1 MGAAFAGM
9 GGVFLLTQLAR
20 DAGKRREPSLFQLW
34 GGMPSIVIFRHAN
47 KQLDAITKTRYHKK
61 LEGLVAE
68 AKAPTR
74 EEELANLGTADE
86 VYSAWSQFLRTNTRD
101 IKKYSMLFNENVNY
115 GYRRN
120 VWGLRPIGIALSLLC
135 VLALGGRLWLV
146 QRETG
151 QINQD
156 MAIAFGVALLFLVLW
171 LFRLTSDW
179 VRVPAIAYAE
189 RLAESVETMDF
200 KTTGKKPKA

>member
-9 GGVFLLTQLAR
+9 GGAFLLTQLAR
-20 DAGKRREPSLFQLW
+20 DAGKTREPSLFQLL

-47 KQLDAITKTRYHKK
+47 KQLDAITKARYHRK
-61 LEGLVAE
+61 LERLVAE

-74 EEELANLGTADE
+74 EEELANLDSADE

-120 VWGLRPIGIALSLLC
+120 VWGLRPIGITLSLLC
-135 VLALGGRLWLV
+135 VLVVGGRLWLV
-146 QRETG
+146 QSETG
-151 QINQD
+151 QINQH
-156 MAIAFGVALLFLVLW
+156 MAIAFVVALLFLSLW
-171 LFRLTSDW
+171 LFRFTSDW
-179 VRVPAIAYAE
+179 VRIPAIAYAE
-189 RLAESVETMDF
+189 RLAESVETMDL
-200 KTTGKKPKA
+200 KTTAKKPKA